1 MCIRESL
8 NIQLVKR
15 KNTSIRTSK
24 DKKSWFDV
32 ETVSNVFTDIPPDY
46 VEVEEQF
53 LLKD

>member
-1 MCIRESL
+1 MVLCQFFESLISNEHL

-32 ETVSNVFTDIPPDY
+32 ETVSNIFTEESDY
-46 VEVEEQF
+46 VE
-53 LLKD
+53 